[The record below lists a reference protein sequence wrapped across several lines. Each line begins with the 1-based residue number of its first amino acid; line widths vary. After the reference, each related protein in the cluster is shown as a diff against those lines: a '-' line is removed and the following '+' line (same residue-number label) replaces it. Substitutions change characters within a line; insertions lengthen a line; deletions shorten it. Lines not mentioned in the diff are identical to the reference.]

1 MYKGKLTDK
10 KQKTIIAM
18 ETLIK
23 GLKHYARKHYD
34 MPLV

>member
-10 KQKTIIAM
+10 NQSLIIAI

-23 GLKHYARKHYD
+23 GLKHYANRKNKTIS
-34 MPLV
+34 